1 MKKNTK
7 ACDLQSCL
15 MCRLVLKEWKLPIES
30 YRKNF
35 LVKKGEVIIKEG
47 DPVNGIYFVNKGKVK
62 VHKTWGDKEL
72 IVRFAGNGAII
83 GHRGLST
90 KSAIFP
96 ISATALES
104 TSVCFIDLDFFMST
118 LRVNSE
124 LTLELMMF
132 YADELQESER
142 KMRNL
147 AHMSVKGRLALSII
161 QLKDQFGTNDK
172 GYINIE
178 LSRQDLAAFTGT
190 TYETAFRMMN
200 ELIKEDLISITG
212 KAISVKD
219 PIGLRALTLI
229 AQ

>member
-15 MCRLVLKEWKLPIES
+15 MCRLVLKEWKLPIENH
-30 YRKNF
+30 RKNF
-35 LVKKGEVIIKEG
+35 LMKKGEVIIKEG

-62 VHKTWGDKEL
+62 IHKTWGDKEL
-72 IVRFAGNGAII
+72 IVRFANNGAII

-96 ISATALES
+96 ISATALEA

-118 LRVNSE
+118 LKINSD
-124 LTLELMMF
+124 LTFQLMMF

-142 KMRNL
+142 RMRNL
-147 AHMSVKGRLALSII
+147 AHMSVKGRLALSIL
-161 QLKDQFGTNDK
+161 QLKDQFGVNDR
-172 GYINIE
+172 GHIDIE

-190 TYETAFRMMN
+190 TYETVFRMMN
-200 ELIKEDLISITG
+200 ELVREDLISITG

-219 PIGLRALTLI
+219 SRGLKALTLI
-229 AQ
+229 A

>member
-15 MCRLVLKEWKLPIES
+15 MCRLVLKEWKLPIENQ
-30 YRKNF
+30 RKNF

-62 VHKTWGDKEL
+62 IHKTWGDKEL
-72 IVRFAGNGAII
+72 IVRFASNGAII

-96 ISATALES
+96 ISATALEA

-118 LRVNSE
+118 LKINSD
-124 LTLELMMF
+124 LTFQLMMF

-142 KMRNL
+142 RMRNL

-161 QLKDQFGTNDK
+161 QLKDQFGVNDR
-172 GYINIE
+172 GHIDIE

-190 TYETAFRMMN
+190 TYETVFRMMN
-200 ELIKEDLISITG
+200 ELVREDLISITG

-219 PIGLRALTLI
+219 PRGLKALTLI
-229 AQ
+229 A

>member
-15 MCRLVLKEWKLPIES
+15 MCRLVLKEWKLPVETH
-30 YRKNF
+30 RKNF

-47 DPVNGIYFVNKGKVK
+47 DTVNGIYFVNKGKVK
-62 VHKTWGDKEL
+62 IHKTWGDKEL
-72 IVRFAGNGAII
+72 IIRFASNGAII

-90 KSAIFP
+90 RSAIFP
-96 ISATALES
+96 ISATALEA

-118 LRVNSE
+118 LKINSE
-124 LTLELMMF
+124 LTFQLMMF

-142 KMRNL
+142 RMRNL

-161 QLKDQFGTNDK
+161 QLKDQFGVNDR
-172 GYINIE
+172 GHINIT

-190 TYETAFRMMN
+190 TYETVFRMMN
-200 ELIKEDLISITG
+200 ELVKEDLISVTG

-219 PIGLRALTLI
+219 PRGLKALTLI
-229 AQ
+229 A

>member
-15 MCRLVLKEWKLPIES
+15 MCRLVLKEWKLPIENH
-30 YRKNF
+30 RKNF

-62 VHKTWGDKEL
+62 IHKTWGDKEL
-72 IVRFAGNGAII
+72 IVRFASNGAII

-96 ISATALES
+96 ISATALEA

-118 LRVNSE
+118 LKINSD
-124 LTLELMMF
+124 LTFQLMMF

-142 KMRNL
+142 RMRNL

-161 QLKDQFGTNDK
+161 QLKDQFGVNDR
-172 GYINIE
+172 GHIDIE

-190 TYETAFRMMN
+190 TYETVFRMMN
-200 ELIKEDLISITG
+200 ELVREDLISITG

-219 PIGLRALTLI
+219 PRGLKALTLI
-229 AQ
+229 A

>member
-15 MCRLVLKEWKLPIES
+15 MCRLVLKEWKLPIETH
-30 YRKNF
+30 RKNF

-47 DPVNGIYFVNKGKVK
+47 DTVNGIYFVNKGKVK
-62 VHKTWGDKEL
+62 IHKTWGDKEL
-72 IVRFAGNGAII
+72 IIRFASNGAII

-90 KSAIFP
+90 RSAVFP
-96 ISATALES
+96 ISATALEA

-118 LRVNSE
+118 LKINSE
-124 LTLELMMF
+124 LTFQLMMF

-161 QLKDQFGTNDK
+161 QLKDQFGVNDR
-172 GYINIE
+172 GHINIT

-190 TYETAFRMMN
+190 TYETVFRMMN
-200 ELIKEDLISITG
+200 ELVKEDLISVTG

-219 PIGLRALTLI
+219 PRGLKALTLI
-229 AQ
+229 A

>member
-7 ACDLQSCL
+7 ACDLQSCV
-15 MCRLVLKEWKLPIES
+15 MCRLVLKEWKLPIETH
-30 YRKNF
+30 RKNF

-47 DPVNGIYFVNKGKVK
+47 DQVNGIYFVNKGKVK
-62 VHKTWGDKEL
+62 IHKTWGDKEL
-72 IVRFAGNGAII
+72 IIRFASNGAII

-90 KSAIFP
+90 KSSIFP
-96 ISATALES
+96 ITATALEA

-118 LRVNSE
+118 LKINSE
-124 LTLELMMF
+124 LTFQLMMF

-142 KMRNL
+142 RMRNL

-161 QLKDQFGTNDK
+161 QLKDQFGVNDR
-172 GYINIE
+172 GQINIT

-190 TYETAFRMMN
+190 TYETVFRMMN
-200 ELIKEDLISITG
+200 ELVKEDLISVTG

-219 PIGLRALTLI
+219 PRGLKALTLI
-229 AQ
+229 A

>member
-30 YRKNF
+30 HRKNF
-35 LVKKGEVIIKEG
+35 LVKKGAVIIKEG

-72 IVRFAGNGAII
+72 IIRFAGNGAII

-118 LRVNSE
+118 LRVNSD

-172 GYINIE
+172 GHINIE

-190 TYETAFRMMN
+190 TYETVFRMMN
-200 ELIKEDLISITG
+200 ELIKEDLISATG

-229 AQ
+229 A

>member
-15 MCRLVLKEWKLPIES
+15 MCRLVLKEWKLPIENH
-30 YRKNF
+30 RKNY
-35 LVKKGEVIIKEG
+35 LVKKGEIIIKEG

-62 VHKTWGDKEL
+62 IHKTWGDKEL
-72 IVRFAGNGAII
+72 IVRFASNGAII

-96 ISATALES
+96 ISATALEA

-118 LRVNSE
+118 LKINSD
-124 LTLELMMF
+124 LTFQLMMF

-142 KMRNL
+142 RMRNL

-161 QLKDQFGTNDK
+161 QLKEQFGVNDR
-172 GYINIE
+172 GHINIQ
-178 LSRQDLAAFTGT
+178 LSRQDLASFTGA
-190 TYETAFRMMN
+190 TYETVFRMMN
-200 ELIKEDLISITG
+200 ELVREDLISITG

-219 PIGLRALTLI
+219 LRGLKALTLI
-229 AQ
+229 V

>member
-1 MKKNTK
+1 
-7 ACDLQSCL
+7 
-15 MCRLVLKEWKLPIES
+15 
-30 YRKNF
+30 
-35 LVKKGEVIIKEG
+35 VIIKEG

-62 VHKTWGDKEL
+62 IHKTWGDKEL
-72 IVRFAGNGAII
+72 IVRFASNGAII

-96 ISATALES
+96 ISATALEA

-118 LRVNSE
+118 LKINSD
-124 LTLELMMF
+124 LTFQLMMF

-142 KMRNL
+142 RMRNL

-161 QLKDQFGTNDK
+161 QLKDQFGVNDR
-172 GYINIE
+172 GHIDIE

-190 TYETAFRMMN
+190 TYETVFRMMN
-200 ELIKEDLISITG
+200 ELVREDLISITG

-219 PIGLRALTLI
+219 PRGLKALTLI
-229 AQ
+229 A

>member
-15 MCRLVLKEWKLPIES
+15 MCRLVLKEWKLPVENH
-30 YRKNF
+30 RKNF

-62 VHKTWGDKEL
+62 IHKTWGDKEL
-72 IVRFAGNGAII
+72 IVRFASNGAII

-96 ISATALES
+96 ISATALEA

-118 LRVNSE
+118 LKINSD
-124 LTLELMMF
+124 LTFQLMMF

-142 KMRNL
+142 RMRNL

-161 QLKDQFGTNDK
+161 QLKDQFGVNDR
-172 GYINIE
+172 GHIDIE

-190 TYETAFRMMN
+190 TYETVFRMMN
-200 ELIKEDLISITG
+200 ELVREDLISITG

-219 PIGLRALTLI
+219 PRGLKALTLI
-229 AQ
+229 A

>member
-30 YRKNF
+30 HRKNF

-96 ISATALES
+96 ISATALEP

-118 LRVNSE
+118 LRVNSD

-142 KMRNL
+142 RMRNL

-172 GYINIE
+172 GDINIE

-190 TYETAFRMMN
+190 TYETVFRMIN
-200 ELIKEDLISITG
+200 ELIKEDLISVTG

-219 PIGLRALTLI
+219 PVGLRALTLI
-229 AQ
+229 T

>member
-15 MCRLVLKEWKLPIES
+15 MCRLVLKEWKLPIENH
-30 YRKNF
+30 RKNF

-62 VHKTWGDKEL
+62 IHKTWGDKEL
-72 IVRFAGNGAII
+72 IVRFASNGAII

-96 ISATALES
+96 ISATALEA

-118 LRVNSE
+118 LKINSD
-124 LTLELMMF
+124 LTFQLMMF

-142 KMRNL
+142 RMRNL

-161 QLKDQFGTNDK
+161 QLKDQFGVNDR
-172 GYINIE
+172 GHIDIE

-190 TYETAFRMMN
+190 TYETVFRMMN
-200 ELIKEDLISITG
+200 ELVREDLISITG
-212 KAISVKD
+212 KAISVKN
-219 PIGLRALTLI
+219 PRGLKALTLI
-229 AQ
+229 A

>member
-15 MCRLVLKEWKLPIES
+15 MCRLVLKEWKLPIENH
-30 YRKNF
+30 RKNF

-62 VHKTWGDKEL
+62 IHKTWGDKEL
-72 IVRFAGNGAII
+72 IVRFASNGAII

-96 ISATALES
+96 ISATALEA

-118 LRVNSE
+118 LKINSD
-124 LTLELMMF
+124 LTFQLMMF

-142 KMRNL
+142 RMRNL

-161 QLKDQFGTNDK
+161 QLKDQFGVNDR
-172 GYINIE
+172 GHIDIE
-178 LSRQDLAAFTGT
+178 LSRQDLAAFSGT
-190 TYETAFRMMN
+190 TYETVFRMMN
-200 ELIKEDLISITG
+200 ELVREDLISITG

-219 PIGLRALTLI
+219 PRGLKALTLI
-229 AQ
+229 A

>member
-15 MCRLVLKEWKLPIES
+15 MCRLVLKEWKLPIETH
-30 YRKNF
+30 RKNF

-47 DPVNGIYFVNKGKVK
+47 DTVNGIYFVNKGKVK
-62 VHKTWGDKEL
+62 IHKTWGDKEL
-72 IVRFAGNGAII
+72 IIRFASNGAII

-90 KSAIFP
+90 RSAIFP
-96 ISATALES
+96 ISATALEA

-118 LRVNSE
+118 LKINSE
-124 LTLELMMF
+124 LTFQLMMF

-161 QLKDQFGTNDK
+161 QLKDQFGVNDR
-172 GYINIE
+172 GHINIT

-190 TYETAFRMMN
+190 TYETVFRMMN
-200 ELIKEDLISITG
+200 ELVKEDLISVTG

-219 PIGLRALTLI
+219 PRGLKALTLI
-229 AQ
+229 A